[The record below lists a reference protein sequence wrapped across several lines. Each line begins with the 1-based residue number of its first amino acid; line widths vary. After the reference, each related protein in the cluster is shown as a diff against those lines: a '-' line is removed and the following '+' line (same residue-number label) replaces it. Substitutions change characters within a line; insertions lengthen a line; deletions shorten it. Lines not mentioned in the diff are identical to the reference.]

1 VANHPQIKA
10 FNEAASMLRAD
21 RYWEYRSRDERV
33 EFLRTLGDVLI
44 EVCYHLDANEVL
56 PLEILEVG
64 QEVANAV
71 VGRLPVK
78 PLAELFLMTC
88 LDRRIEQ
95 LIAEPDASRDT
106 VGRGDGRT

>member
-1 VANHPQIKA
+1 
-10 FNEAASMLRAD
+10 MLRAE
-21 RYWEYRSRDERV
+21 RCWEYRSRDHRI

-44 EVCYHLDANEVL
+44 EDCYHLDADEVL

-64 QEVANAV
+64 QEAVNAV
-71 VGRLPVK
+71 VGRLPVQ
-78 PLAELFLMTC
+78 PSAELFLMTC

-95 LIAEPDASRDT
+95 LIAEPDDSRDT